1 MMNVHD
7 EIDLEKKEIF
17 KTLTQSKCHH
27 CKSEYDSKS
36 TQNRCHNLHEE
47 SKTIN
52 NTQQR
57 R

>member
-1 MMNVHD
+1 MNVRD